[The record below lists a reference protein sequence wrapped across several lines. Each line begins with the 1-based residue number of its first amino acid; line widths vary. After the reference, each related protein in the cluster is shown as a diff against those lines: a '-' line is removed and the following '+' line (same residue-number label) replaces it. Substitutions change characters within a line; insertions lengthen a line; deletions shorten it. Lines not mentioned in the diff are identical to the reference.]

1 MTNRSRHGDELEND
15 LDTLDRRRGRQV
27 TITDLLEQADA
38 VLVADAE
45 SLLNE
50 LDLHALSSQ

>member
-1 MTNRSRHGDELEND
+1 MT
-15 LDTLDRRRGRQV
+15 

-45 SLLNE
+45 ALLDS
-50 LDLHALSSQ
+50 LDLHELLSQ

>member
-1 MTNRSRHGDELEND
+1 MT
-15 LDTLDRRRGRQV
+15 
-27 TITDLLEQADA
+27 TIADLLEQADA

>member
-1 MTNRSRHGDELEND
+1 MT
-15 LDTLDRRRGRQV
+15 

-45 SLLNE
+45 DLLHH
-50 LDLHALSSQ
+50 LDID

>member
-15 LDTLDRRRGRQV
+15 LDTLYRRRGRQV

>member
-1 MTNRSRHGDELEND
+1 MTNRSRHGVELEND